1 MTDATP
7 DDYDSADGWS
17 DDDETVEVCARCEM
31 VLGNPVFK
39 SPIYDQSGREFGNL
53 YETEPGTGPFFC
65 ADCWH
70 ELDTNR
76 RANEHQQLGEFQ

>member
-17 DDDETVEVCARCEM
+17 DTDDTVEVCAHCDT
-31 VLGNPVFK
+31 VLGAPNML
-39 SPIYDQSGREFGNL
+39 SPIFDQSGREFESL
-53 YETEPGTGPFFC
+53 YATEPGDGPFFC
-65 ADCWH
+65 KDCWR
-70 ELDTNR
+70 ELDANR